1 MGLPDDMLLFAA
13 VVREGGFTRAARQLG
28 ITKQSASERVA
39 RLEARLGVRLL
50 ERTTRR
56 LRVTDAGAAYAE
68 RCAAIAAQVEEANGE
83 VQRRQ
88 AEPVGL
94 LRVSAPV
101 LFGRRFLAPVVSDY
115 LTRHPRVRVE
125 VVLANRRVDLLEEGV
140 DVAIQVGELPD
151 TSLTAR
157 KLGEG
162 HEYVVASPDYLARHP
177 RVRVEVVLANRRVD
191 LLEEGVDV
199 AIQVGELPDASLTAR
214 KLGEGQEY
222 VVASPEH
229 LARHGTPKPGGL
241 REARCVGMRPHETW
255 RVGGAPVR
263 VEPVLVVNDL
273 EVVCEAAIGGVGL
286 ARLPALVCGEAVRDG
301 RLRVLFGVE
310 TARLRPIH
318 AVYPSR
324 QYLPAKVRLF
334 IDALTRLAVP
344 LLSPRARGGR
354 GRLPP

>member
-1 MGLPDDMLLFAA
+1 MGLTDDMLLFAA

-28 ITKQSASERVA
+28 ITKQSASGRVA
-39 RLEARLGVRLL
+39 RLEAALGVRLL

-101 LFGRRFLAPVVSDY
+101 LFGRRFLAPVVSEY
-115 LTRHPRVRVE
+115 L
-125 VVLANRRVDLLEEGV
+125 
-140 DVAIQVGELPD
+140 
-151 TSLTAR
+151 S
-157 KLGEG
+157 
-162 HEYVVASPDYLARHP
+162 RHP

-214 KLGEGQEY
+214 RLGEGHEY
-222 VVASPEH
+222 VVASPDY
-229 LARHGTPKPGGL
+229 LSRHGTPTPAGL
-241 REARCVGMRPHETW
+241 RAVRCVGMRPHETW
-255 RVGGAPVR
+255 RVGGTPVR

-286 ARLPALVCGEAVRDG
+286 ARLPSLVCGEAVRDG
-301 RLRVLFGVE
+301 RLRLLFGAE
-310 TARLRPIH
+310 AAQLRPIH

-334 IDALTRLAVP
+334 IDALTRLALP
-344 LLSPRARGGR
+344 LLPLPPRARGGR
-354 GRLPP
+354 GRE

>member
-1 MGLPDDMLLFAA
+1 MGLTEDMLLFAA
-13 VVREGGFTRAARQLG
+13 VVREGSFTRAARQLG
-28 ITKQSASERVA
+28 ITKQSASERVV
-39 RLEARLGVRLL
+39 RLETRLGVRLL
-50 ERTTRR
+50 ERTTRQ
-56 LRVTDAGAAYAE
+56 LRVTEAGALYAE

-162 HEYVVASPDYLARHP
+162 HEYVVASPDYLARH
-177 RVRVEVVLANRRVD
+177 
-191 LLEEGVDV
+191 
-199 AIQVGELPDASLTAR
+199 
-214 KLGEGQEY
+214 
-222 VVASPEH
+222 
-229 LARHGTPKPGGL
+229 GTPTPAGL
-241 REARCVGMRPHETW
+241 RAARCVGMRPHETW

-344 LLSPRARGGR
+344 LLPPRARGGR

>member
-115 LTRHPRVRVE
+115 L
-125 VVLANRRVDLLEEGV
+125 
-140 DVAIQVGELPD
+140 
-151 TSLTAR
+151 
-157 KLGEG
+157 
-162 HEYVVASPDYLARHP
+162 ARHP

-222 VVASPEH
+222 VVASPDH
-229 LARHGTPKPGGL
+229 LARHGTPKLGGL

-255 RVGGAPVR
+255 RVGGAQVR

-273 EVVCEAAIGGVGL
+273 EVACEAAIAGVGL
-286 ARLPALVCGEAVRDG
+286 ARLPSLVCGEAVRAG
-301 RLRVLFGVE
+301 RLRVLFGGAAVQP
-310 TARLRPIH
+310 RPIH

-324 QYLPAKVRLF
+324 QYLPARVRLF
-334 IDALTRLAVP
+334 LDALTRLAVP
-344 LLSPRARGGR
+344 LLPPPSPARGR
-354 GRLPP
+354 AA